1 MTPLLKIE
9 LHCHTYASGDSL
21 VRPRDLLD
29 EARRKGVDRLAITD
43 HNEIWAAL
51 EAQQMDP
58 ERVIVGEEIL
68 TTNGELLAFFVK
80 EKVPRGLKP
89 EAAIERLREQGAYI
103 SVSHPFDRQRHGW
116 ALADLEAIAPL
127 VDAVEVFNARCVLPQ
142 INRSAQEFA
151 QTRELAGTVGSDAHL
166 LWEVGRATLRVQP
179 FTTRDEF
186 AEAVRKGQ
194 MEGGTSPLWVRFG
207 SLFAKS
213 QKRLVKALDARRR

>member
-21 VRPRDLLD
+21 VNPRDLLD

-58 ERVIVGEEIL
+58 ERVIVGEEVL
-68 TTNGELLAFFVK
+68 TTKGELLAFFVQ

-151 QTRELAGTVGSDAHL
+151 QTHALAGTVGSDAHL
-166 LWEVGRATLRVQP
+166 LWEVGRATLRVRP

-186 AEAVRKGQ
+186 AEAVREGQ
-194 MEGGTSPLWVRFG
+194 MEGGASPLWVRFG

>member
-21 VRPRDLLD
+21 VSPRDLLD

-68 TTNGELLAFFVK
+68 TTKGELLAFFVK

-142 INRSAQEFA
+142 INRSAYVFA
-151 QTRELAGTVGSDAHL
+151 VAHQLAGTVGSDAHL
-166 LWEVGRATLRVQP
+166 LWEVGRAALRVRP
-179 FTTRDEF
+179 FATRDEF
-186 AEAVRKGQ
+186 AEAVRSGQ
-194 MEGGTSPLWVRFG
+194 MEGRISPLWVRFG